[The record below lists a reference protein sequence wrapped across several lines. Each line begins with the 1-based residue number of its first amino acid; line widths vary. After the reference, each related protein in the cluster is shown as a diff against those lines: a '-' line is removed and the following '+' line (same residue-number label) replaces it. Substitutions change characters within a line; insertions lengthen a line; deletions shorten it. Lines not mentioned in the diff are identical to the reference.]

1 MRREPSARQLDILR
15 LLGAPVLRYEPPRT
29 CAEIGGAI
37 GISGPAV
44 RMHLLDLAGMGLVES
59 KGKARG
65 YYPTKAGREV
75 IQCECAALDTTA
87 PLCNHAV

>member
-1 MRREPSARQLDILR
+1 MRREPSARQLEILR

-29 CAEIGGAI
+29 CDEIGEALE
-37 GISGPAV
+37 ISGPAV
-44 RMHLLDLAGMGLVES
+44 RMHLIELAGMGLVES

-75 IQCECAALDTTA
+75 IQWETEAAAAHQNGGRTL
-87 PLCNHAV
+87 